1 MWEGK
6 ETERLVKHFS
16 GKWSKLTFS
25 LLGWSIMWRKLHGRS
40 RPRKGSVTEKSQ
52 RRALDMS
59 THLEP
64 ATKNKHIIHNLGD
77 VSNIQC
83 IDSYRKSVTES
94 QLVFCPQVHV
104 EGFFFLHILCSDC
117 TGELLYFTKKNIK
130 CSYSL
135 TAVPSTITIMPATV
149 QSVEA
154 VYLAFRSQSLSVRC
168 SGRRGLMHDALSL
181 KIIQFLYLM
190 LDYDAN

>member
-52 RRALDMS
+52 RRTLDMS

-94 QLVFCPQVHV
+94 QLVFWPQVHV
-104 EGFFFLHILCSDC
+104 EGFFFCILCSDC